1 MELASLGES
10 VDTTKRG
17 DNLALH
23 VFGAAAEF
31 ERAPILERPM
41 TGLEAA
47 RARGTK
53 GGRKPVMDEK

>member
-1 MELASLGES
+1 
-10 VDTTKRG
+10 
-17 DNLALH
+17 

-31 ERAPILERPM
+31 ERDPILERPM